1 MDKQTL
7 DALFSEKF
15 LSKESYQTLL
25 AALRPADEKAWLSV
39 RLLTAGTAFVLSGI
53 ICFFAANWQE
63 MGIILRLSVPLV
75 ALVLCGAGAFYKK
88 LNTVSGQAFAFG
100 TAVFIGIFLAVFGQE
115 YQTGAFLYE
124 LFGLWALL
132 LLPLCVLTRN
142 KWMYLFTLY
151 VATLYWAS
159 RQGSILNL
167 SFWSVASG
175 VYFALWALCEFLPA
189 CQKWGEGFKR
199 FLWIPLSVYV
209 TVYGCFSAEKLFYYP
224 KALYFFAALVLAAC
238 GLSYAQRKEDVAL
251 FGWNLLAGVGLLCA
265 YLVQWLEFELGSIFV
280 YCVLFAA
287 ASWKTYAFWFD
298 VKGKNK

>member
-39 RLLTAGTAFVLSGI
+39 RLLTAGTAFVLAGM

-132 LLPLCVLTRN
+132 LLPLCWLTRN

-151 VATLYWAS
+151 VATVYWAS
-159 RQGSILNL
+159 FQGGILTDG
-167 SFWSVASG
+167 FWCGACG
-175 VYFALWALCEFLPA
+175 VYFALWALVEFLPA

-199 FLWIPLSVYV
+199 FLWIPLSTYA
-209 TVYGCFSAEKLFYYP
+209 TVYGAFAAEKVFNYP
-224 KALYFFAALVLAAC
+224 HTFYFFAALLLAAG

>member
-39 RLLTAGTAFVLSGI
+39 RLLTAGTAFVLAGI

-88 LNTVSGQAFAFG
+88 LNTVSRQAFAFG

-132 LLPLCVLTRN
+132 LLPLCGLTRN

-209 TVYGCFSAEKLFYYP
+209 TVYGCFSAEKVFYYP
-224 KALYFFAALVLAAC
+224 KALYFFAAFLLAAC
-238 GLSYAQRKEDVAL
+238 GLSYAQRKKDVAF
-251 FGWNLLAGVGLLCA
+251 FGWNLLAGVFLLCA